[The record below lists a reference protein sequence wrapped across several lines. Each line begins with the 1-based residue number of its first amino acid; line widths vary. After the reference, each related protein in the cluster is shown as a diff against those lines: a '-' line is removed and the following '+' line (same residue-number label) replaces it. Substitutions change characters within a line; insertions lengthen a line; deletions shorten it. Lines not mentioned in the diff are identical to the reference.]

1 MLFVHEVHTIAGGT
15 ADEFE
20 AAYREG
26 WLPALAGTDGAR
38 LLWYLHQAH
47 GTGPAYRV
55 VTVTAVAS
63 TDALGATWSSA
74 PRRAVSASG
83 GTPSTRCATT
93 WRPRCSSR
101 CRGRR
106 CKRSSLTTVPTSS
119 KHRSTCSWRTR
130 RGRSTGLDD
139 YLEQAGTLYVD
150 TLARSAAAGRAILEL
165 VGAFQP
171 VFGTGR
177 HREVV
182 LWQRVTRNDAL
193 VPLLTREVP
202 AKPRPAGTCACISTL
217 GLPRP
222 VGEPPA
228 PHHRLV
234 APQLRSQAERE
245 TLSA

>member
-1 MLFVHEVHTIAGGT
+1 MARMLFVHEVHAIAGGT

-47 GTGPAYRV
+47 GTGLAYRV

-63 TDALGATWSSA
+63 TDAWGELVERTSTGDLREWARTVDALRHDLQAKVLQPVPWSPLQEVDLGA
-74 PRRAVSASG
+74 
-83 GTPSTRCATT
+83 
-93 WRPRCSSR
+93 
-101 CRGRR
+101 
-106 CKRSSLTTVPTSS
+106 VPTSGERET
-119 KHRSTCSWRTR
+119 HVFMEDTAWPF
-130 RGRSTGLDD
+130 RGRLDD

-177 HREVV
+177 HREIV
-182 LWQRVTRNDAL
+182 LWQRVARNEAL

-202 AKPRPAGTCACISTL
+202 PQHRAPGTWMHDAL
-217 GLPRP
+217 GLRDQW
-222 VGEPPA
+222 ES
-228 PHHRLV
+228 RL
-234 APQLRSQAERE
+234 LRTAAWSP
-245 TLSA
+245 LS

>member
-1 MLFVHEVHTIAGGT
+1 MLFVHEVHAIAGGT

-20 AAYREG
+20 AFYREG

-55 VTVTAVAS
+55 VTITAVAS
-63 TDALGATWSSA
+63 TDAWGELVERTSTGDLREWARTVDALRHDLQAKVLQPVPWSPLQEVDLG
-74 PRRAVSASG
+74 
-83 GTPSTRCATT
+83 
-93 WRPRCSSR
+93 
-101 CRGRR
+101 
-106 CKRSSLTTVPTSS
+106 TVPTSGE
-119 KHRSTCSWRTR
+119 RTQHVFMEDTAWPF
-130 RGRSTGLDD
+130 RGRLDD

-182 LWQRVTRNDAL
+182 LWQRVARNEAL

-202 AKPRPAGTCACISTL
+202 AEHRAPGTWMHDAL
-217 GLPRP
+217 GLRDQW
-222 VGEPPA
+222 ES
-228 PHHRLV
+228 RL
-234 APQLRSQAERE
+234 LRTAAWSP
-245 TLSA
+245 LS